1 MSMIF
6 LAILCFL
13 LTAGLGISIYGN
25 FNLTNKYEALEEISI
40 KNEEFIIAMRNR
52 VLSQQS
58 YLRQLD
64 KNGAFQSDDEV
75 GYFFK
80 ELKKIINDIY
90 SYFED
95 TPPKDDDDDTTPR
108 ERGFFANIR

>member
-1 MSMIF
+1 MV
-6 LAILCFL
+6 ILVYIL
-13 LTAGLGISIYGN
+13 LILLCGSFYVIY
-25 FNLTNKYEALEEISI
+25 NLIKKYNELEEIAI
-40 KNEEFIIAMRNR
+40 DNQEFITALRNR
-52 VLSQQS
+52 ILTHHSE
-58 YLRQLD
+58 LRQLD
-64 KNGAFQSDDEV
+64 RKGSFEADDEV